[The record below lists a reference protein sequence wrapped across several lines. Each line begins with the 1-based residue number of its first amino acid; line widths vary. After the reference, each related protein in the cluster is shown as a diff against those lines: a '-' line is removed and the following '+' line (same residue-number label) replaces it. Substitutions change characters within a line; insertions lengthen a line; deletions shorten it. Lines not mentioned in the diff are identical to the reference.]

1 MSKLLNTY
9 NNLKKQNPDIIYL
22 FKNGVFYLALEDDA
36 KFLSNEFN
44 LKLVNLNSEAVKCGF
59 PCASFDKYYIKLKGI
74 DKEFKIVDTNTITD
88 STTYIQNQEI
98 RNLINEIISID
109 IENLSVG
116 EAYSFI
122 EKLKENALK
131 INEGGTLT
139 WKGLV
144 IYMKIYMI

>member
-44 LKLVNLNSEAVKCGF
+44 LKLVNLNPVAVKCGF
-59 PCASFDKYYIKLKGI
+59 PCASFDKYYIKLKSI
-74 DKEFKIVDTNTITD
+74 NKEFKIVDANTVTD

-98 RNLINEIISID
+98 RNLINKIISID

-139 WKGLV
+139 
-144 IYMKIYMI
+144 

>member
-1 MSKLLNTY
+1 MSKLLNIY
-9 NNLKKQNPDIIYL
+9 NNLKKQNSDIIYL

-88 STTYIQNQEI
+88 VDTYLQNKKIKNLLCEI
-98 RNLINEIISID
+98 KDID
-109 IENLSVG
+109 VNNLSVSN
-116 EAYSFI
+116 AFAFI
-122 EKLKENALK
+122 EKINAISKEIL
-131 INEGGTLT
+131 GGTDEF
-139 WKGLV
+139 
-144 IYMKIYMI
+144 